1 LTGETR
7 RAIISVSD
15 KTGLV
20 DFARELIAL
29 GFDIV
34 STGGTFKELHEAE
47 VPVTRISDIT
57 GFPEILDGRVKTLHP
72 VIHAGIL
79 AKATDEHR
87 EELKSNGIQAF
98 DLVAVNLYP
107 FEKVAAN
114 RDSAEEELIENIDI
128 GGPTM
133 VRAAAKN
140 FENVIIVTSPNQYGQ
155 IIEELKCGGVSVETR
170 KMLAAQAFGRTCAYD
185 MAIAAEFGRRYGEGG
200 YPDRLLLNYEK
211 LADLRYGE
219 NPHQTSAF
227 YKEPVVTEKC
237 ITNAV
242 QLHGKQLSFNNIL
255 DANDALE
262 LVKDFERPTATVVKH
277 TNPCGAASADNI
289 TEAYERAMDVDSL
302 SAFGGVIAVNRPLT
316 LKIAEKVSRIFV
328 EVLIAPSYE
337 PGALNMLT
345 KKKNIRILETGEL
358 GEVDQNSL
366 DIKRVVGGALV
377 QDRNLAHVNVRELE
391 VISDRKP
398 TEEELASMD
407 YAWRV
412 IKHVKSNSIVF
423 AKGSVTTGI
432 GAGQMSRVDAV
443 KIAGFKADE
452 RAKGSAMASDAFFPF
467 RDGIDEAAKVGVTAV
482 IQPGGSIR
490 DKEVIEAVNEHGMAM
505 VFTGLREFKH

>member
-1 LTGETR
+1 M
-7 RAIISVSD
+7 SD